1 MQQSHLQKQQKV
13 CKSVVEEEVEPQCVV
28 VLCVVILN
36 LLCVVYYCVLC
47 FVLCVVI
54 LNVLCVVYYC
64 VLCFVLFCVVCC
76 DSQCSP
82 QAGQQQEVCKCVV
95 EEEVGPQLAQ
105 SNPFQGGRA
114 TVKILTQLVQI
125 HMLVQIHN

>member
-1 MQQSHLQKQQKV
+1 M
-13 CKSVVEEEVEPQCVV
+13 EEEAEPQCVV

-82 QAGQQQEVCKCVV
+82 QAGQQQEVLWRKRL
-95 EEEVGPQLAQ
+95 GP
-105 SNPFQGGRA
+105 S
-114 TVKILTQLVQI
+114 
-125 HMLVQIHN
+125 